1 MVKNGGCGY
10 RGLDSKPSDSVS
22 KICDLEQVSDLLS
35 VHLSLFNYEMEV
47 IIVLTFWVV
56 IKIKR

>member
-22 KICDLEQVSDLLS
+22 KMCDLEQVSDLLCAS
-35 VHLSLFNYEMEV
+35 QLIQL
-47 IIVLTFWVV
+47 
-56 IKIKR
+56 